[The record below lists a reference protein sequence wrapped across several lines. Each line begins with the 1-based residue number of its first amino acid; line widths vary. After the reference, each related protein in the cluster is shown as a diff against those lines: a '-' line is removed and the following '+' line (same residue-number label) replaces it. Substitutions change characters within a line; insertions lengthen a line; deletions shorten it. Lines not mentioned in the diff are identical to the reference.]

1 MTAGH
6 TKTERKDPEG
16 RVIYTSVKT
25 GEDRVRCKSKTTGK
39 AEWRK
44 VAVATK
50 GKGKGKARMGGGYP
64 EYPGVELE
72 FFGIEKVKKDLAELT
87 EKVDKM
93 SKQLNRLNALER
105 NVRIERNLPP
115 LNTRE
120 PLFGDYGKYNPK
132 ENKYNSL
139 NTNSYHHPD

>member
-50 GKGKGKARMGGGYP
+50 GKGKGKARRGGGVGYP
-64 EYPGVELE
+64 FEHNASPDQVNLISIEYLN
-72 FFGIEKVKKDLAELT
+72 EKMVSVLK
-87 EKVDKM
+87 
-93 SKQLNRLNALER
+93 RLDALER
-105 NVRIERNLPP
+105 NGRIERKLPP

-120 PLFGDYGKYNPK
+120 PLFGDYGKYNPN

-139 NTNSYHHPD
+139 NTNSYHHPY